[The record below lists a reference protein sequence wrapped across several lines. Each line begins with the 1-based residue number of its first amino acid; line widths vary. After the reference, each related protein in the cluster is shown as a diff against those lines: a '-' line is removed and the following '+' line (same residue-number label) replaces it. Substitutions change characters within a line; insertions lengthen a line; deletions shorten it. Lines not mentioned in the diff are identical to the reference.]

1 MKAEVGLTML
11 RLMAAMMVLV
21 VLTMVV
27 MVLVLVVMA
36 LVMLAAM
43 MTKRKNVNLSTK
55 LILSKLHSTTQA

>member
-1 MKAEVGLTML
+1 MKAEIGLTML
-11 RLMAAMMVLV
+11 RLMAAMTVL

>member
-1 MKAEVGLTML
+1 MKAEIGLTML
-11 RLMAAMMVLV
+11 RLMAAMMVL

-36 LVMLAAM
+36 LVMLVAM
-43 MTKRKNVNLSTK
+43 MTKRKNVNVSTK

>member
-11 RLMAAMMVLV
+11 RLMAAMMAMVMA
-21 VLTMVV
+21 MVV

>member
-1 MKAEVGLTML
+1 MKAEIGLTML
-11 RLMAAMMVLV
+11 RLMAAMMVL

>member
-1 MKAEVGLTML
+1 MKAEIGLTML
-11 RLMAAMMVLV
+11 RLMAAMMVL

-36 LVMLAAM
+36 LVMLVAM
-43 MTKRKNVNLSTK
+43 MTKRKDVNVSTK